1 MVMTISDAA
10 EVAAETCVGASCRWP
25 RPAPPTAQ
33 LPRGPGFLRA
43 RPEFCTLNTHVH
55 HRRSQLPGAQ
65 NSEGERE
72 NLQDR
77 AGAVQW
83 VWPGLLRQLTPT
95 LRMILSFPPSAC
107 AQMQVDY
114 QWSAEFSSPT
124 SYRPRHRRCATP
136 HHSRSTMRPLASDFV
151 TSP

>member
-1 MVMTISDAA
+1 MPRVQNSGSFAEWACAVVEGPAA
-10 EVAAETCVGASCRWP
+10 
-25 RPAPPTAQ
+25 PTAQ
-33 LPRGPGFLRA
+33 LPRGL
-43 RPEFCTLNTHVH
+43 EFCALALSFAPSPSMCIIDAASCQVRKT
-55 HRRSQLPGAQ
+55 Q
-65 NSEGERE
+65 GERE

-114 QWSAEFSSPT
+114 QWSAEFS
-124 SYRPRHRRCATP
+124 
-136 HHSRSTMRPLASDFV
+136 
-151 TSP
+151 